1 MSRRR
6 KKSPNFV
13 CSSGVAFINVERLA
27 RLHWDNSPETFCTLS
42 CVPDLRLAVLC
53 IASTVSAPPWEW
65 PERSVFLQPSI
76 QTWAIT
82 ARLQKHFPCTQG
94 LASVSGGYF
103 QSLRCQS
110 ECQVNT
116 GWQTEPLERPTSVAL
131 ALLPYLAPPYPQSA
145 AQRHPHSN
153 GKAKRSCCTMPHVSN
168 LISLDWGTTQ

>member
-1 MSRRR
+1 MSRRKR
-6 KKSPNFV
+6 KSVNFV
-13 CSSGVAFINVERLA
+13 CCNGVAFINAERLA

-42 CVPDLRLAVLC
+42 CVPDLRLTVLC
-53 IASTVSAPPWEW
+53 IVSTMSAPPREW

-103 QSLRCQS
+103 QSLRCHS

-131 ALLPYLAPPYPQSA
+131 ALLPYTLRCLIHNLTHKDTHTQMERQNA
-145 AQRHPHSN
+145 AVVQCH
-153 GKAKRSCCTMPHVSN
+153 MY
-168 LISLDWGTTQ
+168 LISYL